1 MKMPPKKK
9 FTKEQIIEK
18 GFEIAK
24 TEGIESITARKIAD
38 ELGCS
43 VAPIYVNFND
53 IEDLKRAVV
62 SEIFKLARNLS
73 QKEYTGDIFLD
84 IGIASLKFAREY
96 SVLFRELVLMKNQ
109 YMDHYDQELGNEII
123 DKIIEDKEL
132 NGFSKEEVGTV
143 FLKMRIFQL
152 GLSAMVANE
161 QLPKVFDEEKQ
172 IELLKCTGEDV
183 IQSTRLK
190 KQKREGDE

>member
-1 MKMPPKKK
+1 MPPKKK
-9 FTKEQIIEK
+9 FSKDQIIVK
-18 GFEIAK
+18 AFEIAK
-24 TEGIESITARKIAD
+24 TEGIESITARRIAE
-38 ELGCS
+38 ELKCS
-43 VAPIYVNFND
+43 VAPIYFNFKD
-53 IEDLKRAVV
+53 IEHLKQAVV
-62 SEIFKLARNLS
+62 GKIFELMRKLA
-73 QKEYTGDIFLD
+73 QTTYTGDIFLD

-132 NGFSKEEVGTV
+132 NGFSKEEVRTV

-161 QLPKVFDEEKQ
+161 QLPKDFDEEKQ

-190 KQKREGDE
+190 KQKRKGDE